1 MSLLEKRL
9 KSRSKIAELPSW
21 VSDKNVT
28 QKVYDQLIL
37 LKDEKLAQINNLN
50 ISSLKTKKNYQISA
64 GELSRAT
71 GIAKTTLIST
81 SSYSK
86 AVKKHL
92 DSLNVALASARDKRV
107 KGYESNQQTVK
118 QRKKN
123 VIIDENKRIKAAYE
137 ELLQKNT
144 SEQVKL
150 ILNNLSLPLR
160 ARLGIK

>member
-9 KSRSKIAELPSW
+9 KSRRKIAELPSW

-28 QKVYDQLIL
+28 QKVYDQLNL

-86 AVKKHL
+86 AVKEHL
-92 DSLNVALASARDKRV
+92 DSLNVVLASVRDKRV

-118 QRKKN
+118 QRKKS
-123 VIIDENKRIKAAYE
+123 VIVEENQSLKKAYDA
-137 ELLQKNT
+137 LLKENA
-144 SEQVKL
+144 SAQVKS
-150 ILNNLSLPLR
+150 ILNSLSLPIR
-160 ARLGIK
+160 TKLGIK